1 MFPNRVCLDRADNCG
16 LFFCTRHVNLCF
28 GIQCSTVKYQ
38 VVVWSCWHFS
48 PPPSRVTRCYHPIAN
63 HICITRHSTTPSSKP
78 AVSDL
83 GTPRRRVF
91 RKTLDCCHTQHRS
104 IVHASP
110 CACCVFVC
118 LVEDPG
124 STSNI
129 KHPCLF
135 LSSTNPLPL
144 TTGSFRQCGKVR
156 FLTCGGDLF
165 KSSDVFLD
173 FGFSKY
179 TRLGRPVYMLQSIPL
194 FDSIYSRCTSRPFTR
209 LHTWS
214 LLPSDLA
221 HRTCATN

>member
-1 MFPNRVCLDRADNCG
+1 MPGSSGQLRT
-16 LFFCTRHVNLCF
+16 FFCTRHVNLCF

-48 PPPSRVTRCYHPIAN
+48 PPPSRVSRCYHPIAI
-63 HICITRHSTTPSSKP
+63 HICITRHSTTRSSKP

-83 GTPRRRVF
+83 GTPRHRVF
-91 RKTLDCCHTQHRS
+91 RKTLDNCHTQNRS
-104 IVHASP
+104 IVHAGP
-110 CACCVFVC
+110 YACCVFVC

-129 KHPCLF
+129 KHPCLS

-165 KSSDVFLD
+165 KSSDVFLCTHD
-173 FGFSKY
+173 WDDQYVCCKAY
-179 TRLGRPVYMLQSIPL
+179 LYSIPHN
-194 FDSIYSRCTSRPFTR
+194 RGVHPGR

-214 LLPSDLA
+214 LSPSDLA
-221 HRTCATN
+221 HRSCATIRYLHIQVQVNSFG